1 LAAPIDF
8 YFDFSSPYGYLGSTQ
23 IEALAA
29 KHGRETIWHPILLG
43 VVFKQTGG
51 APLTQIPLK
60 GEYSRR
66 DFARTARF
74 LGITGFRMPERF
86 PIASQAPSRAVIWLR
101 RQDPARSK
109 ALAAALYRAYFVD
122 GIDISSPDATADVA
136 ARAGLDR
143 AALRAALDDPDVKQA
158 LVAENDEAMRRGVF
172 GSPFVIID
180 GEPFWGTDRFAQ
192 MDRWL
197 ATGGF

>member
-1 LAAPIDF
+1 
-8 YFDFSSPYGYLGSTQ
+8 
-23 IEALAA
+23 
-29 KHGRETIWHPILLG
+29 
-43 VVFKQTGG
+43 
-51 APLTQIPLK
+51 
-60 GEYSRR
+60 
-66 DFARTARF
+66 
-74 LGITGFRMPERF
+74 
-86 PIASQAPSRAVIWLR
+86 VIWLR